1 MQSFPISLFYTAMVV
16 GWDSNS
22 HFPWLWLY
30 CRPSLLLQQLHRK
43 RWSAGSLSFPPST
56 CALHQICHI
65 SCFFPL
71 IWFLTLSQENQ
82 SDIILHAPEIYRYKE
97 HVVWTDKELNLKLMR
112 NGLLTRIYAP
122 QVKVSSILLH
132 APHCMVF
139 WQVWY
144 CNFSLDYLQ
153 SLQVL
158 NSWPHGRGLQREMMT
173 I

>member
-1 MQSFPISLFYTAMVV
+1 MQPFPTSLFYTAMLV
-16 GWDSNS
+16 GRDSSS

-43 RWSAGSLSFPPST
+43 TWSAGSLP
-56 CALHQICHI
+56 LHQLLLCTKFVTFHV
-65 SCFFPL
+65 FPSHL
-71 IWFLTLSQENQ
+71 LSHFVTGE
-82 SDIILHAPEIYRYKE
+82 SKWHDLHAPEIYRYKE

-139 WQVWY
+139 WP
-144 CNFSLDYLQ
+144 SLILQ
-153 SLQVL
+153 LL
-158 NSWPHGRGLQREMMT
+158 PRLFAITPGFELLASWERASERDDDN
-173 I
+173 